1 MFGKLLKHELRHTAR
16 YHFIILGI
24 SLVASAVMGF
34 SLLFDTQ
41 GMFSLAILPLA
52 LIAFAV
58 IIVSLVSV
66 IRNFYDTIFSRQGY
80 LTMTLPVKG
89 SQLLISKVLVS
100 FFWICVSYVAAFLPF
115 FFIFLHVKKQ
125 VEDFD
130 EAIALMIEEFVS
142 SMPSGGSVV
151 SILIFLVFTTLCSLL
166 TYVGYIYF
174 SVTLA
179 NTRLLQGHPKLFGAL
194 VFGAVHFVSGLI
206 VSLTEKVAPLSF
218 GINESGAYLSFKSA
232 VEMHSYMEPYLINEY
247 IIKSVVAVALLVAT
261 GYIIEHKIN
270 IK

>member
-16 YHFIILGI
+16 YHFAILAV
-24 SLVASAVMGF
+24 SLIASAVMGI

-41 GMFSLAILPLA
+41 GLFSLAIMPLA

-89 SQLLISKVLVS
+89 SQLLISKVIIS
-100 FFWICVSYVAAFLPF
+100 FFWIVVSYIAAFFPF
-115 FFIFLHVKKQ
+115 LFIFFHIKKQ
-125 VEDFD
+125 VEDFE
-130 EAIALMIEEFVS
+130 EAIALMIEEFVAVL
-142 SMPSGGSVV
+142 PSGGSVV
-151 SILIFLVFTTLCSLL
+151 SILLFLVFASLSSLL

-174 SVTLA
+174 TVTIA
-179 NTRLLQGHPKLFGAL
+179 NTRTFQNHPKLFGAL
-194 VFGAVHFVSGLI
+194 IFGAIHIISSEI
-206 VSLTEKVAPLSF
+206 VKLTEKILPFSF
-218 GINESGAYLSFKSA
+218 GVNSDGAFLSFKSA
-232 VEMHSYMEPYLINEY
+232 DEMMSFMAPYLLNEY
-247 IIKSVVAVALLVAT
+247 IVKSIIAVALLFAT